1 MKPEELERWR
11 KYFASA
17 KGSDIFDILN
27 YGIIVAAIDCPMEF
41 RIRRDQIAETL
52 YSCGSMKKCCFLS
65 EGDANCEY
73 KSGSN
78 TTVACVEENKDDCRV
93 KSESIDHE
101 CDEKEMNRNDPFCE
115 SQTVEEVLKIKEVL
129 LDSQNK
135 SEEELLEAMRRLQ
148 MMIISMDTLK
158 VTAIGK
164 AVNGVRKH
172 SSKQISRLARTLI
185 EGWKLMVD
193 MWMSA
198 NGEATAAGK
207 ISLGS
212 GNTSAVDE
220 GKDPSP
226 PPKEK
231 ATGDGNL
238 RNRPNGVWHKCIP
251 TIQRKHTPNSKPLQP
266 HQAKVFTTEKNEP
279 KVARKETETRMM
291 TKTPSDGTKLCNNL
305 SSVEHHQKLSLSGQT
320 NDVDEISVQMK
331 LEASRKRLHDGY
343 QQAENAKK
351 QRTIKV
357 MDFKDIQLK
366 SPGSGKL
373 SHIKLKKQNLLQ
385 LLRLKR

>member
-27 YGIIVAAIDCPMEF
+27 YGIL
-41 RIRRDQIAETL
+41 IAETL
-52 YSCGSMKKCCFLS
+52 YSCGPMKKCCFLS
-65 EGDANCEY
+65 QGDANCEC
-73 KSGSN
+73 KSCSN
-78 TTVACVEENKDDCRV
+78 TTVACVEESKDDSGV
-93 KSESIDHE
+93 KYDDSINHE
-101 CDEKEMNRNDPFCE
+101 CDEMEMNRNDPFCE
-115 SQTVEEVLKIKEVL
+115 SQTVEEVLKIKQVI

-164 AVNGVRKH
+164 AVNDIRKH

-198 NGEATAAGK
+198 NGEAIAAGK
-207 ISLGS
+207 ISLDS
-212 GNTSAVDE
+212 GNSSVMDE
-220 GKDPSP
+220 GKAPSS

-238 RNRPNGVWHKCIP
+238 RNRPNEVWYKCIP
-251 TIQRKHTPNSKPLQP
+251 TMQRKITPNSKPLQP
-266 HQAKVFTTEKNEP
+266 HQANVFTTEKNEP
-279 KVARKETETRMM
+279 KVARKETETGMM
-291 TKTPSDGTKLCNNL
+291 TITPSDGTKLCNNL
-305 SSVEHHQKLSLSGQT
+305 SLVERHQNLSLSGRK
-320 NDVDEISVQMK
+320 NDMDEISVQMK
-331 LEASRKRLHDGY
+331 LEASRKRLHDAY

-351 QRTIKV
+351 QRTIRV
-357 MDFKDIQLK
+357 MDLKDLPLK
-366 SPGSGKL
+366 SPGNGKF
-373 SHIKLKKQNLLQ
+373 SHTKPKKQHLFQ
-385 LLRLKR
+385 LLRLKQ